1 MKRRIAVAAAVAA
14 TLLGAAACGSS
25 KNSTSSGGNP
35 LDGKGKTLKVW
46 LMVDAQSG
54 WKDIVDAASAKFTQT
69 TGAQVDV
76 QYQQW
81 TNHLTKLDATLG
93 GNDVPD
99 VIELGNTEASKYVFN
114 GAFADLSSKVGTF
127 DNSSSWLTGLSGP
140 CQSDGKTFCVP
151 YYAGARV
158 LIYRTDLF
166 QAAGLKAP
174 TSYDE
179 LVSDAQKLQAA
190 HASDPKFSAFYMPG
204 RYWYAAMAWVYG
216 SGGSIATKGSD
227 GKWAGSLESAASEQ
241 GLQKWIDLAKTYSKG
256 DPTKDEN
263 DQDAIY
269 GQGTSAMMYGNGW
282 EVGAVQQVHKD
293 PNDANSPM
301 VDTKVKDKVAAAP
314 LPGLTDGKGM
324 PTFLGGSVLG
334 VAQKSS
340 KKDLAAEWVKDFT
353 STSSMTA
360 LLGKG
365 VLPNSTALLDQA
377 ASVKGLEAAA
387 GAAKNSWFVPNAPGW
402 ADVEKSN
409 VLQQML
415 VDIVTGKKSLDDA
428 TKAADAQIATAL
440 NNS

>member
-1 MKRRIAVAAAVAA
+1 VKRRIAVAAAVAA
-14 TLLGAAACGSS
+14 TLLAAAACSSS
-25 KNSTSSGGNP
+25 KSNTTSSGNP
-35 LDGKGKTLKVW
+35 LDGKGKTLKVY

-54 WKDIVDAASAKFTQT
+54 WKDVVDAATAKFKTD
-69 TGAQVDV
+69 TGADVDV

-81 TNHLTKLDATLG
+81 ANHLTKLDATLG

-114 GAFADLSSKVGTF
+114 GAFADLSSKVSTF
-127 DNSSSWLTGLSGP
+127 DNNSTWLTGLSGP
-140 CQSDGKTFCVP
+140 CQADGKTYCVP

-174 TSYDE
+174 TTYDE
-179 LVSDAQKLQAA
+179 LVAAAQKLQST

-204 RYWYAAMAWVYG
+204 KYWYAAMAWVYG
-216 SGGSIATKGSD
+216 SGGAIAAKGSD
-227 GKWAGSLESAASEQ
+227 GKWAGTLESSASEA
-241 GLQKWIDLAKTYSKG
+241 GLQKWVDLAKTYSKG

-263 DQDAIY
+263 DQDAVY
-269 GQGTSAMMYGNGW
+269 AQGTAAMLYGNAW

-293 PNDANSPM
+293 PNDPNSPM
-301 VDTKVKDKVAAAP
+301 VDTKVKDKVASAP
-314 LPGLTDGKGM
+314 LPGLSGGQGM
-324 PTFLGGSVLG
+324 PSFLGGSVLG
-334 VAQKSS
+334 VAQKST
-340 KKDLAAEWVKDFT
+340 KKDLAAEWIKDFT
-353 STSSMTA
+353 STTSMTS
-360 LLGKG
+360 LLAKG

-387 GAAKNSWFVPNAPGW
+387 AAAKTSWFVPNAPGW

-415 VDIVTGKKSLDDA
+415 TDIVTGKKSLDDA
-428 TKAADAQIATAL
+428 AKAADAQITTTL
-440 NNS
+440 NG